1 MKGQNGTKHQLNPCL
16 AFSSCFP
23 SLGMQMH
30 FWSFYVP
37 GAKDYFIWSSRFVP
51 LQLEELT
58 VKFHTELFATALMIS

>member
-23 SLGMQMH
+23 SLGMQ
-30 FWSFYVP
+30 SFYVP
-37 GAKDYFIWSSRFVP
+37 GAKGYFIWNARFVP

-58 VKFHTELFATALMIS
+58 AKFHTELFATALMIS